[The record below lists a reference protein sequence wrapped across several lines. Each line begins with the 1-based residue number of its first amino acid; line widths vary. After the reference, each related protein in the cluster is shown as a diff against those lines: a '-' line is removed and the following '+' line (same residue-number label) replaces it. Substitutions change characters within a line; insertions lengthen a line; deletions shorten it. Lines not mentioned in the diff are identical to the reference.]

1 MNDTMMLAQTTLSY
15 IVQISYYVLKAY
27 LLLLALVPITAVYQE
42 SKIWNPNPKL
52 PSLSI
57 FGMIKVY
64 MLNLIWMTSTSIAA
78 LILLP
83 KLILKGWKG
92 VERDAHCLM
101 ERMSA
106 IACTIIVVGPVQIR
120 NAHNL
125 PVDGTSCV
133 YIANHASQIDLA
145 VVYFILRGFKW
156 ISKSS
161 VKYLPGVGILMAM
174 SGHVFIE
181 RSSKSKDKSITV
193 KKMYDE
199 AKKNLADGIPMF
211 IFPQGTR
218 RLGER
223 LPFKYGAY
231 NMACDSQVPLVPISI
246 DIPLNAWNDLYPLNL
261 LWLWGKKKDPIVLT
275 IHEPIPVTKD
285 MDKNDLM
292 AKTEKIIYSVLPNF
306 DDHDDKTK
314 NDKKH
319 A

>member
-1 MNDTMMLAQTTLSY
+1 MG
-15 IVQISYYVLKAY
+15 
-27 LLLLALVPITAVYQE
+27 QE
-42 SKIWNPNPKL
+42 SKIWNPHPKL

-64 MLNLIWMTSTSIAA
+64 TLNLIWMTTTSIATV
-78 LILLP
+78 ILLP

-92 VERDAHCLM
+92 VERDAHCLACM
-101 ERMSA
+101 VG
-106 IACTIIVVGPVQIR
+106 ILCTIIVAGPVQIR

-133 YIANHASQIDLA
+133 YIANHASQMDLA
-145 VVYFILRGFKW
+145 VVYFIFRRFKW

-161 VKYLPGVGILMAM
+161 VKYLPGVGTLMTM
-174 SGHVFIE
+174 GGHVFIE

-231 NMACDSQVPLVPISI
+231 NMACDSEVPLVPISI
-246 DIPLNAWNDLYPLNL
+246 DIPLNAWNDFYPLNL
-261 LWLWGKKKDPIVLT
+261 LWGKKKDPIVLT

-285 MDKNDLM
+285 MDKKVLV

-314 NDKKH
+314 NHKKH
-319 A
+319 T